1 MNIVNKVTFR
11 HLKQNKRRTLVTII
25 GTIISVA
32 MVTAVATLGMS
43 FMDLFQRETM
53 DRNGEWHVA
62 YHGVDKAQLEVIK
75 AEENT
80 EAVSL
85 SRDRGYAWLEG
96 NQANRY
102 KPYLFVKDFNEEGFE
117 RFSVKV
123 KEGRLPQAENEIVI
137 SEEIAKNA
145 QVSYQIGDELTLEIG
160 ERFAEGQAS
169 EQLLSQN
176 NSLVMDEEGES
187 LERLINQE
195 ERSYTIVGVIESPS
209 WEPSW
214 SPGYTVI
221 SYVDPTS
228 VTEADPVDASVFLA
242 DVSNA
247 LFSEAEA
254 LAQAHNIGKVSYHS
268 ELLRYYG
275 VTDQDNLHRTL
286 YSLLGIIIA
295 VIVIG
300 SVALIFNAFAISVSE
315 RSRHLG
321 MLSSVGA
328 TKRQKR
334 NSVFFEGFLI
344 GLVSIPLGLLAG
356 VAGIGI
362 TFFFINGVLQE
373 ALYLGNGLRLVVT
386 PGSMLTAAGISVA
399 TIFISTYIPALRA
412 SRISAI
418 DAIRQSQD
426 VKLSGK
432 AVKTSRLVRKVFG
445 VEADIGL
452 KNLKRHKRRYQV
464 TVFSLV
470 ISIILFLT
478 VAFFTDSLVKSVE
491 MSQDGVDFDIRVQ
504 QSQETEEARQLL
516 EEIPSLAEVTN
527 YSLGKQVYLSAMI
540 DETKTAE
547 ELKENIGE
555 LEEGA
560 YHYSINVIALDEP
573 SLAAYA
579 ERVGIDAEQLMEEGD
594 LKAIV
599 VDTISYTDYDEGRIV
614 ETKAIQTAVGET
626 FDLFNEE
633 WVGDNVERID
643 VGSVE
648 VAVLTDQ
655 QPMGLMNGDLGS
667 LNIVVSEQMF
677 DEVIGEGNNLLM
689 MTTLHLQT
697 SDPMATQEEIDE
709 LGGSSFYVYNV
720 HQMRQQE
727 EQMVLIMR
735 VFTYGFI
742 TLITLISVA
751 NIFNTIST
759 SIALRKREFAM
770 LKSIGM
776 TPKSFNKMINYESIF
791 YGVKA
796 LLYGLPLS
804 MIVMYLIHRSVSH
817 TFAYGFSPPWL
828 SMLYVVIAVFAIVGV
843 AMLYSISKIRK
854 ENIIDALKQE
864 NI

>member
-85 SRDRGYAWLEG
+85 SRDRGYALLEE

-117 RFSVKV
+117 RFSVNV

-221 SYVDPTS
+221 SYVDPAS
-228 VTEADPVDASVFLA
+228 VTEADPVDASVYLA
-242 DVSNA
+242 NVSNA
-247 LFSEAEA
+247 LFAEAEA
-254 LAQAHNIGKVSYHS
+254 LGQAHNISKVSYHS

-386 PGSMLTAAGISVA
+386 PGSLLTAAGISVA

-432 AVKTSRLVRKVFG
+432 AVKTSRLVRKLFG

-478 VAFFTDSLVKSVE
+478 VAFFTDSLVKSME
-491 MSQDGVDFDIRVQ
+491 MSQDGIDFDIRVQ

-516 EEIPSLAEVTN
+516 EEIPSLPEVTN
-527 YSLGKQVYLSAMI
+527 YSLEKQVYLSAMI
-540 DETKTAE
+540 DETKIAE
-547 ELKENIGE
+547 ELKENTGE

-560 YHYSINVIALDEP
+560 YYYSINIIALDEP

-594 LKAIV
+594 LKGIV
-599 VDTISYTDYDEGRIV
+599 VDTISYTDYDEGKIV
-614 ETKAIQTAVGET
+614 ETKAIQTTVGET
-626 FDLFNEE
+626 FDLFYEE
-633 WVGDNVERID
+633 WVGDNPERIN

-655 QPMGLMNGDLGS
+655 QPMGIMNGDLGS

-677 DEVIGEGNNLLM
+677 DEVIGEGDNLM
-689 MTTLHLQT
+689 MTTTLHLQT

-720 HQMRQQE
+720 YQARQQE
-727 EQMVLIMR
+727 EQMVLIVR

-804 MIVMYLIHRSVSH
+804 VIVMYLIHRSVNH
-817 TFAYGFSPPWL
+817 TFAYDFSLPWL
-828 SMLYVVIAVFAIVGV
+828 NILYVVIAVFVIVGV
-843 AMLYSISKIRK
+843 AMLYSIAKIRK

>member
-62 YHGVDKAQLEVIK
+62 YHEVDKAQLEVIK
-75 AEENT
+75 AEDNT

-96 NQANRY
+96 SPANRY
-102 KPYLFVKDFNEEGFE
+102 KPYLFVKDLDEEGFE
-117 RFSVKV
+117 RFSVNV
-123 KEGRLPQAENEIVI
+123 KEGRLPQTENEIVI

-169 EQLLSQN
+169 EQLLSQTT
-176 NSLVMDEEGES
+176 SLVMNEEGENV
-187 LERLINQE
+187 ETLINQE
-195 ERSYTIVGVIESPS
+195 ERSYTIVGVIESPH

-221 SYVDPTS
+221 SYVDPAS
-228 VTEADPVDASVFLA
+228 VTEADPVDASVVLA

-247 LFSEAEA
+247 LFAEAEA
-254 LAQAHNIGKVSYHS
+254 LAQAHNISNVSYHS

-356 VAGIGI
+356 VVGIGI

-386 PGSMLTAAGISVA
+386 PGSLLTAAGISVA

-432 AVKTSRLVRKVFG
+432 AVKTSFLIRNVFG

-470 ISIILFLT
+470 ISIVLFLT
-478 VAFFTDSLVKSVE
+478 VAFFTDSLVKSVD

-504 QSQETEEARQLL
+504 QTQETEESRQLL
-516 EEIPSLAEVTN
+516 DEIPSLGDVTN
-527 YSLGKQVYLSAMI
+527 YTLGKEIYLSAMV
-540 DETKTAE
+540 DETKIAE
-547 ELKENIGE
+547 ELKQIPDQ
-555 LEEGA
+555 LEEGEYRYA
-560 YHYSINVIALDEP
+560 MNVIALDEP
-573 SLAAYA
+573 SLTAYA
-579 ERVGIDAEQLMEEGD
+579 EQVGIDPEQLMEEGN
-594 LKAIV
+594 LKAIA
-599 VDTISYTDYDEGRIV
+599 VDTISYTDYDEGKFV

-626 FDLFNEE
+626 FDLFYEE
-633 WVGDNVERID
+633 WIGDQAEKID
-643 VGSVE
+643 AISVE
-648 VAVLTDQ
+648 VLALTDE
-655 QPMGLMNGDLGS
+655 QPMGAVMNGLGS
-667 LNIVVSEQMF
+667 LNIVVSEQVF
-677 DEVIGEGNNLLM
+677 DGLTDEFTNM
-689 MTTLHLQT
+689 PMTTTLHLQT
-697 SDPMATQEEIDE
+697 SDPATTQEEIDE

-727 EQMVLIMR
+727 QQMVLIMR

-804 MIVMYLIHRSVSH
+804 ILVMYLIHRSVNH
-817 TFAYGFSPPWL
+817 TFAYDFSLPWL
-828 SMLYVVIAVFAIVGV
+828 SMLYVVIAVFAIVGA
-843 AMLYSISKIRK
+843 AMLYSIAKIRK
-854 ENIIDALKQE
+854 ENIIDTLKQE